1 MSDGG
6 AHVCHACHAIDAI
19 ALALACTAWH
29 LFALRY
35 RALRHILPVLGPALA
50 FAAGREVS
58 RLECAGND
66 AADSWRFLLP
76 PFCSA
81 AAYAGLVLGLA
92 EYLRRRAESA
102 GRDVPA
108 AVVVESV

>member
-6 AHVCHACHAIDAI
+6 AHVCHVCQAID
-19 ALALACTAWH
+19 ALALALFCTAWH

-35 RALRHILPVLGPALA
+35 RSLRHILPVIGPALA

-92 EYLRRRAESA
+92 EFLRRRAEGA
-102 GRDVPA
+102 GASIPA
-108 AVVVESV
+108 AIAVEVL